1 VAWRIIHVEGGRLE
15 DVQARLRHAE
25 RATTDRIYSH
35 IRPR

>member
-1 VAWRIIHVEGGRLE
+1 VVWHGGHVEGRRLD
-15 DVQARLRHAE
+15 DVQLLRHAE